1 MKAKSMKSIVVVLTV
16 GVVFLSSAFSVAYAE
31 EEKAVLTINEALEET
46 WQNNLELQKA
56 SLTLNNAR
64 ISYEKDKANVLQSE
78 SKIDEKQAELN
89 WQQAQNTFQK
99 SKDGAR
105 IGVVSLYNTFKY
117 LKSLVPLR
125 QKKVELAQN
134 NLDRVKEKVKAGTAG
149 ELEELAA
156 EISLENVR
164 QQLESTKQQLDTAIE
179 SLSLATG
186 TANIVEFDL
195 VSEFDKDVIE
205 DSLDVYITA
214 ALQKREEIEFARKN
228 IEIAGDRLE
237 QLKITDSPLLDIN
250 KANNDLELLQVT
262 LKLLE
267 ESIKSGVRQRYEQ
280 LESLSSQLRL
290 LNLGLGQAKKNLDN
304 AEKQFQA
311 GLITRDV
318 LSSREVDFRA
328 AELELQKNKGNGYV
342 AYLNLQVSAGERL
355 DLGGKDE
362 N

>member
-1 MKAKSMKSIVVVLTV
+1 MKARFTKGTV
-16 GVVFLSSAFSVAYAE
+16 ALMVGIILLGSVFSVAYAE
-31 EEKAVLTINEALEET
+31 DGTAVLTINEALERA
-46 WQNNLELQKA
+46 WQNNLDLQKD
-56 SLTLNNAR
+56 SLTWNNAR
-64 ISYEKDKANVLQSE
+64 ISYEKAKANVLQSE

-89 WQQAQNTFQK
+89 WQQAQNTFQR
-99 SKDGAR
+99 SKDEAR
-105 IGVVSLYNTFKY
+105 IEAISLYNSFKY

-125 QKKVELAQN
+125 QEKVELAQN
-134 NLDRVKEKVKAGTAG
+134 NLDRVKEKVKVGTAG

-164 QQLESTKQQLDTAIE
+164 QQLESAKQQLDTAGE

-186 TANIVEFDL
+186 IATVVEFNL
-195 VSEFDKDVIE
+195 VSEFEKGVIE

-250 KANNDLELLQVT
+250 KANNDLKLLEIT
-262 LKLLE
+262 LRLLE
-267 ESIKSGVRQRYEQ
+267 ESIKSEVRQRYQ
-280 LESLSSQLRL
+280 QFESLNTQLQL
-290 LNLGLGQAKKNLDN
+290 LTLQLGQAKKNLDN
-304 AEKQFQA
+304 AEKRFQA
-311 GLITRDV
+311 GLITTDE

-328 AELELQKNKGNGYV
+328 ASLELQKNKGNGYV
-342 AYLNLQVSAGERL
+342 AYLNLQTSVGEEL
-355 DLGGKDE
+355 ELGEKNE